1 MDYRPN
7 PKREWRRILKREP
20 MTDPVLAHAL
30 NRQGQLI
37 EALKILVACPS
48 VGADPAMAQGM
59 EDARNLI
66 EARLDAM
73 GFQNRQR
80 LTPADGSGQPAIFSE
95 RIDAPGKPT
104 MLVYAH
110 YDVQPSDPLNKWDTP
125 PFEPGERDDR
135 LYGRGISDDKGPMM
149 IELDTL
155 AAFVAV
161 EGRLPVNVKLLIE
174 GEEETGSPSLPGIL
188 ETHRDLLAADAVL
201 SADGARWR
209 SDLLTLNVGSRGN
222 AGFEV
227 RVQTAGQDL
236 HSGRYG
242 GIVANPLHVLSTL
255 VAGLHDA
262 QGHITAPGF
271 YNGVTEPTN
280 AERDEIAAIPYDEDT
295 SFAAIAAQPFGE
307 AGYSTLERLWMRPTV
322 DVNGMW
328 GGYTG
333 AGSKTVIPNEA
344 FAKLTMRLV
353 PGQDPQSAK
362 DAVIDHLRTL
372 LPPHATLEVYGDRG
386 QGGAYVVPAD
396 HPLLGAAV
404 SALEHTTGQSPLKVR
419 IGASLPLTEIVSQV
433 LGLDTVMFSFA
444 LSDENFHAPN
454 EFFRLSSITDGL
466 AAWVQI
472 MRQIAEISPD
482 AFAPYRRKS
491 VVKRTPGLSTYHQC
505 R

>member
-1 MDYRPN
+1 
-7 PKREWRRILKREP
+7 

-30 NRQGQLI
+30 DRQPQLI
-37 EALKILVACPS
+37 ETLKTLVACPS

-59 EDARNLI
+59 EDARRI
-66 EARLDAM
+66 VEARLVAM
-73 GFQNRQR
+73 GFANAQR
-80 LTPADGSGQPAIFSE
+80 LTPADGRGQPAIYAE

-104 MLVYAH
+104 ILVYAH
-110 YDVQPSDPLNKWDTP
+110 YDVQPPDPLAKWETP
-125 PFEPGERDDR
+125 PFEPVERDGR

-149 IELDTL
+149 IALETL

-188 ETHRDLLAADAVL
+188 EAHRALLAADAVL

-209 SDLLTLNVGSRGN
+209 PDLVALNVGSRGN

-227 RVQTAGQDL
+227 RVQTAAQDL

-242 GIVANPLHVLSTL
+242 GIVANPLHVLSKL
-255 VAGLHDA
+255 VASLHSDD
-262 QGHITAPGF
+262 GRIGVPGF
-271 YNGVTEPTN
+271 YDGVAEPTN
-280 AERDEIAAIPYDEDT
+280 AERAEIAAIPYDEDMG
-295 SFAAIAAQPFGE
+295 FAAIGAKPHGE
-307 AGYSTLERLWMRPTV
+307 AGYSSLERLWMRPTV

-353 PGQDPQSAK
+353 PGQDPDTAK
-362 DAVIDHLRTL
+362 QAVIAHLKAN
-372 LPPHATLEVYGDRG
+372 LPPYAKMEVYGDRG
-386 QGGAYVVPAD
+386 QGGAYAVPPD
-396 HPLLGAAV
+396 HPLLKAAV

-419 IGASLPLTEIVSQV
+419 IGASLPLTEIVSRV

-454 EFFRLSSITDGL
+454 EFFRRSSIADGL
-466 AAWVQI
+466 AAWVRI
-472 MRQIAEISPD
+472 LREIAQIAPGD
-482 AFAPYRRKS
+482 FAPYRR
-491 VVKRTPGLSTYHQC
+491 
-505 R
+505 

>member
-1 MDYRPN
+1 
-7 PKREWRRILKREP
+7 
-20 MTDPVLAHAL
+20 MTDTKTDHVLAHAL
-30 NRQGQLI
+30 AQQSQLI
-37 EALKILVACPS
+37 EALKDLVSCPS
-48 VGADPAMAQGM
+48 VGADPAMAKGM
-59 EDARNLI
+59 EDARLI
-66 EARLDAM
+66 VGARLDTMA
-73 GFQNRQR
+73 FQNRQR
-80 LTPADGSGQPAIFSE
+80 LTPADGSGQPAIYAE
-95 RIDAPGKPT
+95 RLDAPGKPT
-104 MLVYAH
+104 ILVYAH
-110 YDVQPSDPLNKWDTP
+110 YDVQPSDPLDKWETP
-125 PFEPGERDDR
+125 PFEPVERDGK

-149 IELDTL
+149 IALDTL

-161 EGRLPVNVKLLIE
+161 EGQLPVNVKLLIE

-209 SDLLTLNVGSRGN
+209 PDLVALNIGSRGN

-255 VAGLHDA
+255 IARLHDE

-271 YNGVTEPTN
+271 YDGVSEPTQ
-280 AERDEIAAIPYDEDT
+280 AEREEIAAIPYSEQDA
-295 SFAAIAAQPFGE
+295 FAAIAAQPFGE

-328 GGYTG
+328 GGYNG

-353 PGQDPQSAK
+353 PGQDPQRAK
-362 DAVIDHLRTL
+362 RAVIDHLKSL
-372 LPPHATLEVYGDRG
+372 LPPYATLEFYGDWG
-386 QGGAYVVPAD
+386 QGGAYAVPTG
-396 HPLLGAAV
+396 HPLLAAAA
-404 SALEHTTGQSPLKVR
+404 SALEYTTGHAPLKVR
-419 IGASLPLTEIVSQV
+419 IGASLPLTEIVSRV

-472 MRQIAEISPD
+472 MRQIAEIAPAD
-482 AFAPYRRKS
+482 FAPYRRK
-491 VVKRTPGLSTYHQC
+491 
-505 R
+505 